1 MFLQHSAMQR
11 RGLPGHSPQDFGH
24 QPPAVCM
31 AFFIFRK
38 MKQETLSI
46 KTVPVTIR
54 VIEVS
59 GKKMT
64 LSVFNQIQYDFF
76 PWDIYRHFDT
86 NEIFIGWVQHK
97 DDKYILF
104 QINGQLLKEK
114 FEFNTLSPE
123 SNKKYFD
130 LFTGESQIYIAI

>member
-1 MFLQHSAMQR
+1 MQR
-11 RGLPGHSPQDFGH
+11 RGLSGFMFPEYGT